1 MPGACSTGRSATR
14 FSSASKRRAWSYVS
28 MRHYHVAPYFSL
40 TEHSMAPAVLI
51 FSKRVWDTLTKDE
64 QAIIR
69 SSAKDSV
76 PLMRRLWD
84 DYETSGR
91 KTVEAAGGEIV
102 SDVNKKAFADLLTPY
117 YTPVTLDPALQ
128 ALIARVRADEAE

>member
-1 MPGACSTGRSATR
+1 T
-14 FSSASKRRAWSYVS
+14 YVS
-28 MRHYHVAPYFSL
+28 MRHYQVARYFSL

-51 FSKRVWDTLTKDE
+51 FSKVVWDTLSRDD

-69 SSAKDSV
+69 KAAKDSV

-91 KTVEAAGGEIV
+91 KTVEAAGGEII
-102 SDVNKKAFADLLTPY
+102 SDVNRKAFADLLTPY
-117 YTPVTLDPALQ
+117 YPPVTMDPALQ
-128 ALIARVRADEAE
+128 ALIARVRADGAD